1 MGQGWGWLGWGG
13 ALPAGR
19 QTSRGSWL
27 FSGSGTHCWPRAG
40 EGRARPG
47 SQHASW
53 FSSLAGVHG
62 GPVPAT
68 TWREASR
75 LPCRPS
81 HPPTARREE
90 GAETHA
96 GTQRLAAGRGLHA
109 DLAEP
114 PSFRCETET
123 TAWHLR
129 SSHRAGGAGSGLR
142 TMRPGPSWAPPG
154 PEWPHSLLLSRTG
167 SRAGPAGASSPS
179 PSWCRTGSSRDLQDT
194 ALQGQGAPLEP
205 HVGVALRHG
214 PRGKPCSPTG

>member
-13 ALPAGR
+13 ALPAGC

-75 LPCRPS
+75 SPCRPS

-142 TMRPGPSWAPPG
+142 TMRPGPSWAPTPALPQYLATEIPWSPG
-154 PEWPHSLLLSRTG
+154 HRDALAPPAHAEASTHVIKHNDTWCEL
-167 SRAGPAGASSPS
+167 RASHALMTHLPPS
-179 PSWCRTGSSRDLQDT
+179 PSW
-194 ALQGQGAPLEP
+194 
-205 HVGVALRHG
+205 G
-214 PRGKPCSPTG
+214 PARL